1 VSDEVV
7 LDASALL
14 ALLNQEQGSD
24 VVAASIPEAI
34 ISTVNLSEVISKLVD
49 AGLPE
54 AVTHQVLD
62 GLMLNVVPFDE
73 VQAFKAGMLRLQT
86 KALGLSFGD
95 RACLALAKYLDRPVL
110 TADQIWRNLD
120 LGVDVRLIR

>member
-1 VSDEVV
+1 MSDEVV

-54 AVTHQVLD
+54 AVTHRTVFRQVC
-62 GLMLNVVPFDE
+62 P
-73 VQAFKAGMLRLQT
+73 
-86 KALGLSFGD
+86 
-95 RACLALAKYLDRPVL
+95 
-110 TADQIWRNLD
+110 I
-120 LGVDVRLIR
+120 